1 MATPRI
7 PFGQDQPGK
16 IAATMLKV
24 LAAEMSDPARLS
36 RGQRYHA
43 DQAVVDIEVSTGLVV
58 CEVQGAR
65 PDPYQVRLQ
74 VTGGEGVPMRPELR
88 VSCECPDADIS
99 MVRACKHGVA
109 AIFTLANE
117 VLIDPEVLVKW
128 RAGAPAPR
136 SSVPTTSPNR
146 NREPDLGPK
155 TEVDSEVDTPSKR
168 HSFAKDR
175 FGELLEWPAGAGPI
189 KIPRL
194 EPWAQPAHSNPQLEE
209 ILASARNALE
219 LDWG

>member
-1 MATPRI
+1 MAAPRI
-7 PFGQDQPGK
+7 PFGQDLPGK
-16 IAATMLKV
+16 IAATRLKV
-24 LAAEMSDPARLS
+24 LAAEMSDGARLS

-43 DQAVVDIEVSTGLVV
+43 DQAVVDIEVSAGLVV

-74 VTGGEGVPMRPELR
+74 ITGGEGVPMRSELR
-88 VSCECPDADIS
+88 VNCECPDADIS

-128 RAGAPAPR
+128 RSGAPAPR
-136 SSVPTTSPNR
+136 SAVPVTSAHSGPKSDP
-146 NREPDLGPK
+146 EHDPDLDP
-155 TEVDSEVDTPSKR
+155 PSQR
-168 HSFAKDR
+168 LGFAKDR

-189 KIPRL
+189 TIPRL

-209 ILASARNALE
+209 IFASARSALE
-219 LDWG
+219 LDWA